1 MLNLLILIVSLFP
14 ASSKCENPK
23 VKATSYTPSDAQ
35 VLTHIPFI
43 AEFSL
48 ACSNGAT
55 NVLLYANING
65 ALLPV
70 VRSVDGT
77 KYQVLNCI
85 IHNNSLACK

>member
-1 MLNLLILIVSLFP
+1 VNVAIVTFTIIIKIYFVSYS

-23 VKATSYTPSDAQ
+23 VKATSYTPADAQ

-55 NVLLYANING
+55 DVLLYANING

-70 VRSVDGT
+70 VRSQDGT
-77 KYQVLNCI
+77 KYQVKVINT
-85 IHNNSLACK
+85 